1 MSPAVAK
8 YTLQRPVEL
17 KGDEKRQSMK
27 AEGDNDHQST
37 ANSILA
43 FIRAVAGDPQGRL
56 REWKASSGKKIIACM
71 PMQIPEEII
80 HAAGALPVVIPEGD
94 GPVTVASKHIQ
105 YFFCGYAR
113 SVIDSVLRGKWD
125 CLDGLVTQDTCHTMR
140 PLFDIIEANHPFR
153 YMRRVFM
160 PVAVAKKQAKPFLLG
175 ELERFRASVG
185 KFVGKEIDNEA
196 LQKSI
201 DIYNE
206 NRDLM
211 TRLYDLRRQRPGLLT
226 LREMVDVTLAGMVT
240 PKEEHNELLR
250 KLLPALADRKPPIP
264 DVNNRVRLVL
274 TGSLCEAPPAEL
286 LALTED
292 LGGVV
297 VDDDLYTGS
306 RYFLTRVPSLANPIE
321 GLAEAYLH
329 MTAPCPTRIYPEMTL
344 GPYLV
349 DRVKRAEAKGL
360 IIILVKYCEAHDY
373 TYPHMRR
380 HLDPAGIPYLMI
392 KTEHETSSVE
402 QMKTR
407 LQAFFE
413 IIRGR

>member
-1 MSPAVAK
+1 MESEKDRRAEDLLGMFRETVEDP
-8 YTLQRPVEL
+8 YGTLR
-17 KGDEKRQSMK
+17 KWK
-27 AEGDNDHQST
+27 
-37 ANSILA
+37 NSN
-43 FIRAVAGDPQGRL
+43 GR
-56 REWKASSGKKIIACM
+56 KIVGCM

-94 GPVTVASKHIQ
+94 GSVTVASKHIQ

-113 SVIDSVLRGKWD
+113 SVIDSVLKGKWD

-140 PLFDIIEANHPFR
+140 PLFDIIEANRPFS

-160 PVAVAKKQAKPFLLG
+160 PVAVAKKQARPFLLG

-185 KFVGKEIDNEA
+185 KFVGKEIDDA
-196 LQKSI
+196 SLQTSI

-211 TRLYDLRRQRPGLLT
+211 TRLYDLRRRRPGLLT
-226 LREMVDVTLAGMVT
+226 LREMVDVTLAGMLM
-240 PKEEHNELLR
+240 PKEEHNALLR
-250 KLLPALADRKPPIP
+250 KLLTALAERKPPIP
-264 DVNNRVRLVL
+264 DVNNRVKLVL
-274 TGSLCEAPPAEL
+274 TGSLCEAPPPEL
-286 LALTED
+286 LALVED

-306 RYFLTRVPSLANPIE
+306 RYFVTRVPSLPNPIE
-321 GLAEAYLH
+321 ALAEAYLH
-329 MTAPCPTRIYPEMTL
+329 MAAPCPTRIYPEMRL

-349 DRVKRAEAKGL
+349 DMVKRTEAKGL

-413 IIRGR
+413 IIRGQ

>member
-1 MSPAVAK
+1 MK
-8 YTLQRPVEL
+8 T
-17 KGDEKRQSMK
+17 QSNH
-27 AEGDNDHQST
+27 DRNPT
-37 ANSILA
+37 ANEILA
-43 FIRAVAGDPQGRL
+43 MFTAIANDPFGSLRA
-56 REWKASSGKKIIACM
+56 WKESTGKKIVGCM

-80 HAAGALPVVIPEGD
+80 HAAGALPVVIPEGNE
-94 GPVTVASKHIQ
+94 PITAASKHIQ

-113 SVIDSVLRGKWD
+113 SAIDVALKGKLD

-140 PLFDIIEANHPFR
+140 PLFDIIEANHPFN
-153 YMRRVFM
+153 YMKRVFM
-160 PVAVAKKQAKPFLLG
+160 PVAVAKRQAKPFLLG
-175 ELERFRASVG
+175 ELERFKASVET
-185 KFVGKEIDNEA
+185 FVGKEVDDGS

-211 TRLYDLRRQRPGLLT
+211 RRLYDLRRQRPGLIT
-226 LREMVDVTLAGMVT
+226 VREMVDVTLASMLM
-240 PKEEHNELLR
+240 PKEDHNELLK
-250 KLLPALADRKPPIP
+250 KLLPALAERKPPIP
-264 DVNNRVRLVL
+264 DANERVRLVL

-286 LALTED
+286 LELTED
-292 LGGVV
+292 LGGIV

-306 RYFLTRVPSLANPIE
+306 RYFLTRVPSLPNPIE
-321 GLAEAYLH
+321 ALADAYLH
-329 MTAPCPTRIYPEMTL
+329 MTAPCPTRIYPEMKL

-349 DRVKRAEAKGL
+349 NMVRRAEAKGL

-402 QMKTR
+402 QTKTR
-407 LQAFFE
+407 LQAFLE

>member
-1 MSPAVAK
+1 MREQRLSARNESKADDILNTVREIAGNPFK
-8 YTLQRPVEL
+8 TLRNWKE
-17 KGDEKRQSMK
+17 S
-27 AEGDNDHQST
+27 N
-37 ANSILA
+37 
-43 FIRAVAGDPQGRL
+43 GR
-56 REWKASSGKKIIACM
+56 KIIGCM

-80 HAAGALPVVIPEGD
+80 HAAGALPVVMPEGD
-94 GPVTVASKHIQ
+94 EPVTAASKHIQ

-113 SVIDSVLRGKWD
+113 SVIDVVLKGKLD

-140 PLFDIIEANHPFR
+140 PLFDIIEANRPFH

-160 PVAVAKKQAKPFLLG
+160 PVALAKKQAKPFLLG
-175 ELERFRASVG
+175 ELERFKASVG
-185 KFVGKEIDNEA
+185 DFVGKEIDDEA
-196 LQKSI
+196 LRMSV

-226 LREMVDVTLAGMVT
+226 LREMLDVTLAGMLM
-240 PKEEHNELLR
+240 PKEDHNDLLR
-250 KLLPALADRKPPIP
+250 RLLSALADRNPPIP
-264 DVNNRVRLVL
+264 DVNKRVRLVL
-274 TGSLCEAPPAEL
+274 TGSLCEAPPVEL

-292 LGGVV
+292 LGGIV

-306 RYFLTRVPSLANPIE
+306 RYFLTRVPSLPNPIE
-321 GLAEAYLH
+321 ALAEAYLH
-329 MTAPCPTRIYPEMTL
+329 MTAPCPTRIYPEMRL

-349 DRVKRAEAKGL
+349 DRVKRAQAKGL

>member
-1 MSPAVAK
+1 MKTQNDSDRKSGANDILVFFRGIAK
-8 YTLQRPVEL
+8 DPFGSL
-17 KGDEKRQSMK
+17 
-27 AEGDNDHQST
+27 
-37 ANSILA
+37 
-43 FIRAVAGDPQGRL
+43 RAR
-56 REWKASSGKKIIACM
+56 KASTGKKVIGCM

-80 HAAGALPVVIPEGD
+80 HAAGLLPVVIPEGD
-94 GPVTVASKHIQ
+94 GAITAASKHIQ

-113 SVIDSVLRGKWD
+113 SVIDVVLKGKLD
-125 CLDGLVTQDTCHTMR
+125 GLDGLVTQDTCHTMR
-140 PLFDIIEANHPFR
+140 PLFDIIEANHPFP
-153 YMRRVFM
+153 YMKRVFM
-160 PVAVAKKQAKPFLLG
+160 PVALAKKQAKPFLLG
-175 ELERFRASVG
+175 ELERFRASVAD
-185 KFVGKEIDNEA
+185 FVEKEIDDEA
-196 LQKSI
+196 LHKSI

-211 TRLYDLRRQRPGLLT
+211 KCLYDLRRQRPGLIT
-226 LREMVDVTLAGMVT
+226 LREMVDVTLAGMLM
-240 PKEEHNELLR
+240 PKEDHSQLLK
-250 KLLPALADRKPPIP
+250 KLLEALAERKPPIS
-264 DVNNRVRLVL
+264 DVNNRVKLVL
-274 TGSLCEAPPAEL
+274 TGSLCEAPPADL
-286 LALTED
+286 LELTEE

-306 RYFLTRVPSLANPIE
+306 RYFLTRVPSLPNPIE
-321 GLAEAYLH
+321 ALAEAYLH
-329 MTAPCPTRIYPEMTL
+329 MAAPCPTRIYPQMKL

-349 DRVKRAEAKGL
+349 DRVRQAGANGL
-360 IIILVKYCEAHDY
+360 MIILVKYCEAHDY

>member
-1 MSPAVAK
+1 MESEKDWRAEDILGMFRETVEDP
-8 YTLQRPVEL
+8 YGTLR
-17 KGDEKRQSMK
+17 KWK
-27 AEGDNDHQST
+27 
-37 ANSILA
+37 NSN
-43 FIRAVAGDPQGRL
+43 GR
-56 REWKASSGKKIIACM
+56 KIVGCM
-71 PMQIPEEII
+71 PMQIPEEIV

-94 GPVTVASKHIQ
+94 GSVTVASKHIQ

-113 SVIDSVLRGKWD
+113 SVIDSVLKGKWD

-140 PLFDIIEANHPFR
+140 PLFDIIEANRPFS

-160 PVAVAKKQAKPFLLG
+160 PVAVAKKQARPFLLG
-175 ELERFRASVG
+175 ELERFRASMG
-185 KFVGKEIDNEA
+185 KFVGKEIDDA
-196 LQKSI
+196 SLQTSI
-201 DIYNE
+201 GIYNE

-211 TRLYDLRRQRPGLLT
+211 TSLYDLRRRRPGLLT
-226 LREMVDVTLAGMVT
+226 LREMVDVTLAGMLM
-240 PKEEHNELLR
+240 PKEEHNALLR
-250 KLLPALADRKPPIP
+250 KLLTALAERKPPIP

-274 TGSLCEAPPAEL
+274 TGSLCEAPPPEL
-286 LALTED
+286 LALVED

-306 RYFLTRVPSLANPIE
+306 RYFVTRVPSIPNPIE

-329 MTAPCPTRIYPEMTL
+329 MAAPCPTRIYPEMRL

-349 DRVKRAEAKGL
+349 DMVKRAEAKGL

-413 IIRGR
+413 IIRGQ

>member
-1 MSPAVAK
+1 MESEKDWRAEDLLGMFRETVEDP
-8 YTLQRPVEL
+8 YGTLR
-17 KGDEKRQSMK
+17 KWK
-27 AEGDNDHQST
+27 
-37 ANSILA
+37 NSN
-43 FIRAVAGDPQGRL
+43 GR
-56 REWKASSGKKIIACM
+56 KIVGCM
-71 PMQIPEEII
+71 PMQIPEEIV

-94 GPVTVASKHIQ
+94 GSVTVASKHIQ

-113 SVIDSVLRGKWD
+113 SVIDSVLKGKWD

-140 PLFDIIEANHPFR
+140 PLFDIIEANRPFS

-160 PVAVAKKQAKPFLLG
+160 PVAVAKKQARPFLLG
-175 ELERFRASVG
+175 ELERFRASMG
-185 KFVGKEIDNEA
+185 KFVGKEIDDA
-196 LQKSI
+196 SLQTSI
-201 DIYNE
+201 GIYNE

-211 TRLYDLRRQRPGLLT
+211 TRLYDLRRRRPGLLT
-226 LREMVDVTLAGMVT
+226 LREMVDVTLAGMLM
-240 PKEEHNELLR
+240 PKEEHNALLR
-250 KLLPALADRKPPIP
+250 KLLTALAERKPPIP

-274 TGSLCEAPPAEL
+274 TGSLCEAPPPEL
-286 LALTED
+286 LALVED

-306 RYFLTRVPSLANPIE
+306 RYFVTRVPSIPNPIE

-329 MTAPCPTRIYPEMTL
+329 MAAPCPTRIYPEMRL

-349 DRVKRAEAKGL
+349 DMVKRAEAKGL

-413 IIRGR
+413 IIRGQ

>member
-1 MSPAVAK
+1 MK
-8 YTLQRPVEL
+8 T
-17 KGDEKRQSMK
+17 QSDCDRES
-27 AEGDNDHQST
+27 AAND
-37 ANSILA
+37 ILA
-43 FIRAVAGDPQGRL
+43 FFRGIAKDPFGSLRA
-56 REWKASSGKKIIACM
+56 WKASTGKKIIGCM
-71 PMQIPEEII
+71 PMQIPEEIV
-80 HAAGALPVVIPEGD
+80 HAAGALPVVIPEGE
-94 GPVTVASKHIQ
+94 GPITAASKHIQ

-113 SVIDSVLRGKWD
+113 SVIDGVLKGKLD

-140 PLFDIIEANHPFR
+140 PLFDIIEANRPFH

-160 PVAVAKKQAKPFLLG
+160 PVALAKKQAKPFLLG
-175 ELERFRASVG
+175 ELERFKTSVG
-185 KFVGKEIDNEA
+185 DFVGKEIDDKA
-196 LQKSI
+196 LHKSI

-206 NRDLM
+206 NRELM
-211 TRLYDLRRQRPGLLT
+211 KRLYDLRRQSPGLMT
-226 LREMVDVTLAGMVT
+226 LREMVDVTLAGMLM
-240 PKEEHNELLR
+240 PKEDHSELLK
-250 KLLPALADRKPPIP
+250 KLLEALTKRKPPIP
-264 DVNNRVRLVL
+264 DANSRIRLVL

-286 LALTED
+286 LELTEE

-306 RYFLTRVPSLANPIE
+306 RYFLSRVPSLPNPIE
-321 GLAEAYLH
+321 ALAEAYLH
-329 MTAPCPTRIYPEMTL
+329 MTAPCPTRIYPEMKL

-349 DRVKRAEAKGL
+349 DRVRRAEAKGL

>member
-1 MSPAVAK
+1 MESEKDWRAEDILGMFRETVEDP
-8 YTLQRPVEL
+8 YGTLR
-17 KGDEKRQSMK
+17 KWK
-27 AEGDNDHQST
+27 
-37 ANSILA
+37 NSN
-43 FIRAVAGDPQGRL
+43 GR
-56 REWKASSGKKIIACM
+56 KIVGCM
-71 PMQIPEEII
+71 PMQIPEEIV

-94 GPVTVASKHIQ
+94 GSVTVASKHIQ

-113 SVIDSVLRGKWD
+113 SVIDSVLKGKWD

-140 PLFDIIEANHPFR
+140 PLFDIIEANRPFS

-160 PVAVAKKQAKPFLLG
+160 PVAVAKKQARPFLLG
-175 ELERFRASVG
+175 ELERFRASMG
-185 KFVGKEIDNEA
+185 KFVGKEIDDA
-196 LQKSI
+196 SLQTSI
-201 DIYNE
+201 GIYNE

-211 TRLYDLRRQRPGLLT
+211 TRLYDLRRRRPGLLT
-226 LREMVDVTLAGMVT
+226 LREMVDVTLAGMLM
-240 PKEEHNELLR
+240 PKEEHNALLR
-250 KLLPALADRKPPIP
+250 KLLTALAERKPPIP

-274 TGSLCEAPPAEL
+274 TGSLCEAPPPEL
-286 LALTED
+286 LALVED

-306 RYFLTRVPSLANPIE
+306 RYFVTRVPSIPNPIE

-329 MTAPCPTRIYPEMTL
+329 MAAPCPTRIYPEMRL

-349 DRVKRAEAKGL
+349 DMVKRAEAKGL

-413 IIRGR
+413 IIRGQ